1 MSFDAALATA
11 SSRPSDVAALEQ
23 LAAEAINNGEEK
35 RALLLIAQAVEEGPS
50 ARLWQLK
57 GLLERSIDD
66 HRLALDS
73 LAEASK
79 LDPADRGIARWHAEV
94 ALEAGL
100 DARSLYEHALSL
112 APGNTD
118 VIAGMARA
126 RTAAGDGD
134 RAIAELE
141 SVLER
146 APAWTGGYELLAQIL
161 AAQGRSG
168 EATVPLERALQRYPR
183 AQQLWETLLYVQLR
197 RGAYEGLKDRV
208 ERARSAGVSSPEFR
222 IYEGIHAAEFDPATY
237 PPALFDTAEP
247 AVESALD
254 RWRVRHLL
262 RVGALDA
269 ALPLIDRLLLTDQS
283 AELYAY
289 AATAWRLARDPRSEW
304 LEGDERLV
312 QTFDLTNELPPLG
325 TLADTFRTL
334 HVGSGEYL
342 YESVRGGTQTD
353 GPLFSRIDP
362 VIQQLRRAVVGAV
375 ERYVAQLPAMDR
387 NHPLL
392 RERRDRRTRFSG
404 SWSVR
409 LRGGGRHANH
419 VHPRGWISSA
429 LYISLPETSPNDR
442 QDAGWFT
449 LGAPDEALGLPLPPW
464 RKIEPKPG
472 HLILF
477 PSWMWHGTVPFA
489 EGERLT
495 VAFDVAV
502 PR

>member
-1 MSFDAALATA
+1 MSFDAALASA
-11 SSRPSDVAALEQ
+11 SSRSDVTAFEQ
-23 LAAEAINNGEEK
+23 LASGAINSGEEE
-35 RALLLIAQAVEEGPS
+35 RALPLLAQALKDAPS

-57 GLLERSIDD
+57 GLLERSIDE
-66 HRLALDS
+66 HARALDS
-73 LAEASK
+73 LAEAAK
-79 LDPADRGIARWHAEV
+79 LDPANRGIARWHAVV

-100 DARSLYEHALSL
+100 DARQLYEHALSL
-112 APGNTD
+112 APKNGDLLIGIAKARAAVGDTD
-118 VIAGMARA
+118 DAIAGLSTFLEQAPGW
-126 RTAAGDGD
+126 TA
-134 RAIAELE
+134 
-141 SVLER
+141 
-146 APAWTGGYELLAQIL
+146 GYEQLAQLLA
-161 AAQGRSG
+161 AHGRAHG
-168 EATVPLERALQRYPR
+168 ATAPLERALQCSPSV
-183 AQQLWETLLYVQLR
+183 QQLWETLLYVQLR
-197 RGAYEGLKDRV
+197 RGAYERLKETV
-208 ERARSAGVSSPEFR
+208 ERARSAGISSPEFR

-237 PPALFDTAEP
+237 PSALFDRAEP

-269 ALPLIDRLLLTDQS
+269 VLPLIDRLLLTDRS

-289 AATAWRLARDPRSEW
+289 TATAWRLAGDPRSEW

-312 QTFDLTNELPPLG
+312 QIFDLTNELPPFG
-325 TLADTFRTL
+325 ALADTLRAL

-342 YESVRGGTQTD
+342 YESVRGGTQTE
-353 GPLFSRIDP
+353 GPLFNRIDP
-362 VIQQLRRAVVGAV
+362 AIRQLRQAAVGAV
-375 ERYVAQLPAMDR
+375 EKYVAQLPATDR

-404 SWSVR
+404 SWSVC

-419 VHPRGWISSA
+419 VHPQGWISSA
-429 LYISLPETSPNDR
+429 LYVSLPERSPNDR
-442 QDAGWFT
+442 KDAGWFT
-449 LGAPDEALGLPLPPW
+449 LGAPDESLGLSLSPW

-489 EGERLT
+489 KGERLT